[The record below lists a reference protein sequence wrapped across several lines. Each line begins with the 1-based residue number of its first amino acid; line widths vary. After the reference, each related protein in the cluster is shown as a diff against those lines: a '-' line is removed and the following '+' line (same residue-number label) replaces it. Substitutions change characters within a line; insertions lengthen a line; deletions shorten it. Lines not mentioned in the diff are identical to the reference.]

1 MAFIILIHFVLYTV
15 NKGVHLANSLTY
27 VVPVSSSH
35 FEKSVP
41 FWRLV
46 VQVSVANNIG
56 KGKAA
61 LPDISAPAYVE
72 F

>member
-1 MAFIILIHFVLYTV
+1 MAFIILVHFVLYTV
-15 NKGVHLANSLTY
+15 NKGVQSANQLTY
-27 VVPVSSSH
+27 VVPVRSTH
-35 FEKSVP
+35 LEKSVP

-46 VQVSVANNIG
+46 VQVSVANDIG

-61 LPDISAPAYVE
+61 LPDISAPAYVK